1 MNSLLQLEIN
11 RIIIQTSEIALNV
24 ILFLFI
30 GDPVLFHAAYIVI
43 CQVRKSLDEEK
54 LSEKLLVARCRLGTA
69 VKKTILLASFD
80 RTKSGTNENKIKF
93 ERLIWTASNN
103 AEDIHTR

>member
-1 MNSLLQLEIN
+1 M
-11 RIIIQTSEIALNV
+11 

-43 CQVRKSLDEEK
+43 CQVQKSLDEEK

-93 ERLIWTASNN
+93 KRLIWTAPND

>member
-1 MNSLLQLEIN
+1 M
-11 RIIIQTSEIALNV
+11 

-43 CQVRKSLDEEK
+43 CQARKSLDEEK
-54 LSEKLLVARCRLGTA
+54 LSKKLLVARCRLGTA
-69 VKKTILLASFD
+69 VKKTILLTSFD
-80 RTKSGTNENKIKF
+80 KTKSGTNENKIKF
-93 ERLIWTASNN
+93 KRLIWTASND